1 MTQYSASLKKV
12 QTFFFYKSEKNP
24 AQSERNKQ
32 KRDRIDTSVAKKER
46 KKMKFSDKN
55 NRAYSNRDV
64 FGVSFHDFIEK
75 EKDSTYMELASE
87 FGITMRDVKSLKKQ
101 LNRIQ

>member
-1 MTQYSASLKKV
+1 VKKI
-12 QTFFFYKSEKNP
+12 P
-24 AQSERNKQ
+24 AIFERNKQ
-32 KRDRIDTSVAKKER
+32 KRDRINTSVAKKER
-46 KKMKFSDKN
+46 KKMKFSEKH
-55 NRAYSNRDV
+55 NRAYGSRDV

-75 EKDSTYMELASE
+75 EKDSTYVELASE